1 MPIYLVRHGQTDWN
15 VQSRAQGSVDRPLDE
30 TGQAQSAA
38 VARAFEGV
46 PVQRVLSS
54 DLQRA
59 SDTARAI
66 ADATGAALLIEP
78 LMRER
83 SFGTME
89 GDSYE
94 ELRAFFTRESR
105 GDAAMRNRVRPPGGE
120 SFFDLWQRLL
130 RVLPIVQSGPES
142 QVLVSHGG
150 TCALLCAMLL
160 GETLE
165 DTVKYRFSNAGI
177 TELEGKRIVRFDDT
191 RHLEG
196 LPLLVKRGDIAAR

>member
-1 MPIYLVRHGQTDWN
+1 MPLYLVRHGQTDWN
-15 VQSRAQGSVDRPLDE
+15 VLNRAQGSVDRPLDE
-30 TGQAQSAA
+30 TGVAQSQA
-38 VARAFEGV
+38 VAKAFENTK
-46 PVQRVLSS
+46 VQRVVTS
-54 DLQRA
+54 DLARA
-59 SDTARAI
+59 KDTAKAI
-66 ADATGAALLIEP
+66 AAVTSAELKIEP
-78 LMRER
+78 QLCER

-94 ELRAFFTRESR
+94 DLRVFFTRESN
-105 GDAAMRNRVRPPGGE
+105 GDPAMRNRVRPPGGE
-120 SFFDLWQRLL
+120 SFFDLWTRLL
-130 RVLPIVQSGPES
+130 NVLPMVRNGPEN

-177 TELEGKRIVRFDDT
+177 TELDGKRIVRFDDT

-196 LPLLVKRGDIAAR
+196 LPLLVKRGDVAAR